1 MNADYCGWWYR
12 VTLVIGLMLTSGCAL
27 MGGGGDQETL
37 FADEFTV
44 GQTGNWLLE
53 GDSVAQATIRDGQL
67 FIDVNGPNVAQFATL
82 QEPTLGDF
90 VVEVDAT
97 QLAGNPES
105 SYGLLFRLQSPNAFY
120 RFEITSSGLYI
131 VERRDP
137 AGAWTRLVEEWTS
150 APAVQ
155 TGLNAVNRLKVEAA
169 GSNLSVYVNDQLL
182 RQLTDATYTAG
193 NIALDAGTFGQA
205 GLQVAF
211 DNLVVW
217 KP

>member
-1 MNADYCGWWYR
+1 
-12 VTLVIGLMLTSGCAL
+12 MLLSGCAL
-27 MGGGGDQETL
+27 VGGEGDQETL
-37 FADEFTV
+37 FADDFTV
-44 GQTGNWLLE
+44 GQTGQWLLE

-67 FIDVNGPNVAQFATL
+67 LIEVNGPNVAQFATL
-82 QEPTLGDF
+82 QEPTLSDF
-90 VVEVDAT
+90 VVEVEAT
-97 QLAGNPES
+97 QLAGSPDS

-137 AGAWTRLVEEWTS
+137 AGTWTRLVEDWTA

-155 TGLNAVNRLKVEAA
+155 TGLHVVNRLKVEAA
-169 GSNLSVYVNDQLL
+169 GPILAFYVNDQLL

-193 NIALDAGTFGQA
+193 NVALDAGTFGQA

-211 DNLVVW
+211 DNLVVRR
-217 KP
+217 P